1 MSLTDLSQVLQAGLL
16 AMSALEII
24 AVLLSATAVWLTVR
38 QNLLCWPLGL
48 VSVLMYAWVFLDV
61 KLYSDMLLQLVYAV
75 LQLYGWWQWAR
86 GGAQHSG
93 RQVSRLPGSQL
104 LLSLAIG
111 AAGSLLLGYL
121 MATHTDAAAPWLDA
135 ALTSFSLVA
144 QVWMAQK
151 RLECWPLWIALD
163 VIYVGLFL
171 SKELYLTA
179 VLYTVFT
186 ALAVAGWRAWQ
197 RPQAI
202 VSA

>member
-1 MSLTDLSQVLQAGLL
+1 
-16 AMSALEII
+16 
-24 AVLLSATAVWLTVR
+24 
-38 QNLLCWPLGL
+38 
-48 VSVLMYAWVFLDV
+48 
-61 KLYSDMLLQLVYAV
+61 
-75 LQLYGWWQWAR
+75 
-86 GGAQHSG
+86 
-93 RQVSRLPGSQL
+93 
-104 LLSLAIG
+104 
-111 AAGSLLLGYL
+111 
-121 MATHTDAAAPWLDA
+121 
-135 ALTSFSLVA
+135 
-144 QVWMAQK
+144 MAQK

>member
-1 MSLTDLSQVLQAGLL
+1 LNSFFDALLLGLQA
-16 AMSALEII
+16 MSMLEII
-24 AVLLSATAVWLTVR
+24 AVLLSACAVWLTVR

-48 VSVLMYAWVFLDV
+48 VSVLMYSWVFFDV

-75 LQLYGWWQWAR
+75 LQLYGWWQWTN
-86 GGAQHSG
+86 GGAQHAG
-93 RQVSRLPGSQL
+93 RKVSRLPGSQL
-104 LLSLAIG
+104 MLSLSIG
-111 AAGSLLLGYL
+111 VAGGLLLGYL

-179 VLYTVFT
+179 VLYAVFT

-197 RPQAI
+197 RPQAT
-202 VSA
+202 AAA

>member
-186 ALAVAGWRAWQ
+186 VLAVAGWRAWQ